1 MSRKEIVVLVSR
13 AIALLQIIAA
23 VVGAALS
30 LPQQGYVLYRQ
41 YLIFAGMPEI
51 HRYSSVVPSVSPIL
65 WINVLTVFLRIGVLL
80 MIAAFFWNC
89 GPTVERWLMPTG
101 VEQEQ

>member
-1 MSRKEIVVLVSR
+1 VSRKEIVLLVSR

-23 VVGAALS
+23 VVDAVLN

-41 YLIFAGMPEI
+41 YLLFAGMEEI
-51 HRYSSVVPSVSPIL
+51 HRFAPAPSVSPVF
-65 WINVLTVFLRIGVLL
+65 WIGVLTVFLRIGVLL
-80 MIAAFFWNC
+80 FIAVLFWNC
-89 GPTVERWLMPTG
+89 GPMVERWLMPTG